1 MFQAVTRRI
10 LSKLDNLKTLLEK
23 VTKNQEDMKVEIKS
37 IKEEV
42 AILSYNQDC
51 IDVSRILNFEH
62 FANVRNI
69 NNVYK

>member
-42 AILSYNQDC
+42 AILSYD
-51 IDVSRILNFEH
+51 
-62 FANVRNI
+62 
-69 NNVYK
+69 